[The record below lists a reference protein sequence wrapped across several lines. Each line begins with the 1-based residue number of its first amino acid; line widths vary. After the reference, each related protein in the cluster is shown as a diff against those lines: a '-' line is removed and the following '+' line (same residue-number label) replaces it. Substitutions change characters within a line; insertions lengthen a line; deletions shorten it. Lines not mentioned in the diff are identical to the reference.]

1 MLSKQ
6 KVLENISE
14 LKSFDGNRKYKYRR
28 NYRYYNATKG
38 CSLENIRNPMIVGYY
53 SDGMRELGEEADTS
67 ANPQLNVIA
76 SCVDTLH
83 SKIAQ
88 TKVRPFFTTING
100 TFKDIQCVKQAQ
112 QYFDVFYDLEN
123 VYKKVSDCFRDCCVF
138 DTGVIYIDEEAKT
151 INRALPFQVYIRPA
165 EAHYGKISR
174 VFYEQKDFPVS
185 LLPEK
190 IYSKF
195 RNRSME
201 YVDYGIYYD
210 SLNHTKAYTGN
221 GTIILTETYT
231 PDEVP
236 FVFMYYK
243 NPILGN
249 VSTSV
254 ADMLISIQQEI
265 NILMAKIKDASQ
277 LNSALTFLVPEG
289 STIKAT
295 QLNNRVGNV
304 IQYKPIQGG
313 GAPVT
318 SATPAFI
325 DNQYI
330 TLLNELIDKAGNL
343 VGLSEL
349 SRFSKKPTGLNSGI
363 SLSTMEDIES
373 DRFETQLNQV
383 IRCYV
388 DIAKKAIKV
397 FPQDEDIL
405 PQVSSRCS
413 IKWQDIVKE
422 SNNMNIQ
429 YSGADNLSKDP
440 SEKLKQLQQLAMAG
454 VIPAARIPQ
463 LMQIPDLEMGYSL
476 SNNAVDAVMAVIKDC
491 IENDNFNVPEFVP
504 FELLKEEIINT
515 QLSLTGAGYDKNRAD
530 IEKLEK
536 LFQNVEDIEK
546 EWTTE
551 AETKAAQ
558 DTENA
563 AAAKNNESGV
573 PYNQSIL
580 EQEAQM
586 TRTEPE
592 TTAAAAVTTPDMTS
606 ATSSTNPRDKDLASW
621 TTPDDIN
628 RT

>member
-112 QYFDVFYDLEN
+112 QYFDVFYDVEN
-123 VYKKVSDCFRDCCVF
+123 VYKKVSDCFRDACVF
-138 DTGVIYIDEEAKT
+138 DTGVVYLDEEART
-151 INRALPFQVYIRPA
+151 INRALPFQVYVRPA

-195 RNRSME
+195 KNRSME

-221 GTIILTETYT
+221 GSILLVETYT

-236 FVFMYYK
+236 FVFIYYK

-249 VSTSV
+249 VTTSV

-265 NILMAKIKDASQ
+265 NILMARIKDASQ
-277 LNSALTFLVPEG
+277 LNNALTFLIPEG

-304 IQYKPIQGG
+304 IQYKPIAGG
-313 GAPVT
+313 GSPVAT
-318 SATPAFI
+318 STPAFI

-330 TLLNELIDKAGNL
+330 VLLDSLIQKAGDM
-343 VGLSEL
+343 VGISDL
-349 SRFSKKPTGLNSGI
+349 SRYSRKPTGLNSGI
-363 SLSTMEDIES
+363 GLSTMEDIES
-373 DRFETQLNQV
+373 DRFETQLNQI
-383 IRCYV
+383 IRCYT
-388 DIAKKAIKV
+388 DIAKKAIKI

-405 PQVSSRCS
+405 PQVSTRCS
-413 IKWQDIVKE
+413 IKWQDVVKE
-422 SNNMNIQ
+422 SDNMNIQ

-491 IENDNFNVPEFVP
+491 IENDNFDVPEFVP

-515 QLSLTGAGYDKNRAD
+515 QLSLTGAGYDKNRND
-530 IEKLEK
+530 IQKLGK
-536 LFQNVEDIEK
+536 LFQNVEDLEK

-558 DTENA
+558 DATNEE
-563 AAAKNNESGV
+563 AAKNNESGV
-573 PYNQSIL
+573 PYSQNIL

-586 TRTEPE
+586 TRVPTDGQP
-592 TTAAAAVTTPDMTS
+592 AVPDVAS
-606 ATSSTNPRDKDLASW
+606 ATSSTNPRNQDLASW